1 MKTSTYT
8 PKTTR
13 IKIPLTNDQQDW
25 QDFFEEFMLIEYF
38 ASFHVVIEYYR
49 ICTNSFLRGT
59 VSVDTPLYRKI
70 AAAMS
75 VGEQNPVYA
84 AAFHTGFFQ
93 EGIRLIAGVV
103 VSNGDHS
110 STLVSAARRIFR
122 ENDNL
127 NMVPEHVS
135 NVLKAF
141 LSVEDVPNEVFV
153 ASFDEIPVEEAWVK
167 EEQKSLLMQDVF
179 VNTSEVVPIE
189 TSINGPADE
198 EVNWLNHW
206 TTIFEGEMLADP
218 YAPASILSGFLEK
231 KVGQYCT
238 IYCPLG
244 YEPYK
249 DLAFEMAESEFAL
262 EAAKR
267 AGLLA
272 TGVDQFVNSALSN
285 EDCWNVMAKGVEYLL
300 NDSTLRSYIP
310 FKERYLAE
318 HLLRMNDAIKD
329 GSIGWW
335 DVYKSCNNKFG
346 DELRGY

>member
-1 MKTSTYT
+1 
-8 PKTTR
+8 
-13 IKIPLTNDQQDW
+13 
-25 QDFFEEFMLIEYF
+25 
-38 ASFHVVIEYYR
+38 
-49 ICTNSFLRGT
+49 
-59 VSVDTPLYRKI
+59 
-70 AAAMS
+70 
-75 VGEQNPVYA
+75 
-84 AAFHTGFFQ
+84 
-93 EGIRLIAGVV
+93 
-103 VSNGDHS
+103 
-110 STLVSAARRIFR
+110 
-122 ENDNL
+122 
-127 NMVPEHVS
+127 MVPEHVS

-272 TGVDQFVNSALSN
+272 TGVDQYVNSALSN